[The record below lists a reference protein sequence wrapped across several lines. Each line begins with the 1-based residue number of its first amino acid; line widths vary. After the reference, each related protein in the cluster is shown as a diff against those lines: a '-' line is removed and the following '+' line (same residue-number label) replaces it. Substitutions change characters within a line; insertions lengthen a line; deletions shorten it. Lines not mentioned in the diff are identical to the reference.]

1 MHQHDALLKRGM
13 QDRLVF
19 PDLDLDTDRLEANDM
34 LVSHDFLT
42 HVRPIRKWDR
52 TSAGEECPRFAL
64 GPSSPVDYPNT
75 AQSSAGAGRFF

>member
-1 MHQHDALLKRGM
+1 VHQHDALLKRGM

-42 HVRPIRKWDR
+42 HVRPIRK
-52 TSAGEECPRFAL
+52 
-64 GPSSPVDYPNT
+64 
-75 AQSSAGAGRFF
+75 